1 MRLKRSL
8 GAACALCAVTVPTGA
23 AAAAQSPTLGLAEL
37 PTVKP
42 IVHPVR
48 AAVGLDADLRA
59 AADRMQA
66 RDELVGRY
74 ADAVRE
80 HARVAGLDMP
90 SGVREDARAMTD
102 DQLRAE
108 TDAVRADTREL
119 QERLE
124 RKAAAP
130 GPAGSASSAAGAPSG
145 ALQAIAACES
155 GGDYGAVSPNGMYRG
170 AYQFSRSTWASVGG
184 TGDPAAAPKAVQDRL
199 AAKLYA
205 TAGPGQWPVCGS

>member
-8 GAACALCAVTVPTGA
+8 GAACALCAVTVPAGA
-23 AAAAQSPTLGLAEL
+23 TAAAQSPKLGLAEL

-59 AADRMQA
+59 AAERMKA

-80 HARVAGLDMP
+80 HARVAGLETP
-90 SGVREDARAMTD
+90 SGVRQDARAMTD
-102 DQLRAE
+102 DELRAE
-108 TDAVRADTREL
+108 TDAVRADTRGL

-124 RKAAAP
+124 RKAAEA
-130 GPAGSASSAAGAPSG
+130 GPAGTASGAAGAPSG

-155 GGDYGAVSPNGMYRG
+155 GGDPGAVSPDGTYRG
-170 AYQFSRSTWASVGG
+170 KYQFSRATWQAVGG
-184 TGDPAAAPKAVQDRL
+184 TGDPAAAPEAVQDRM

-205 TAGPGQWPVCGS
+205 TAGPGQWPVCGR